1 MAPRSLVVEG
11 LVVHRGP
18 VQVLH
23 GVDLQVRD
31 EPVAVLGRNGA
42 GKTTLCHAIMG
53 LLPVSRGSIRFD
65 GLELAGKRP
74 DAVAALGVSIV
85 PQGRRVF
92 PSLTVDEHMRLMAG
106 RSKGAWDVARVY
118 ATFPRLA
125 ERKGNYGNQLSG
137 GEQQMLAISRSL
149 LLNPRLLI
157 LDEPSEGL
165 APVIVEQLL
174 QVLRTLR
181 DEGTSILMVE
191 QKLRVGTSAARQ
203 VAIMSA
209 GKIVHLGGSAQ
220 LLQDEALQQ
229 QFLGI
234 SGDGESP

>member
-1 MAPRSLVVEG
+1 VVEG
-11 LVVHRGP
+11 VVAHRGP
-18 VQVLH
+18 MQVLH
-23 GVDLQVRD
+23 GVDLHLAH
-31 EPVAVLGRNGA
+31 EPLAVLGRNGA

-65 GLELAGKRP
+65 GHELVGKSP
-74 DAVAALGVSIV
+74 DAVAGLGVSIV

-92 PSLTVDEHMRLMAG
+92 PSLTVDEHMRLMARRATG
-106 RSKGAWDVARVY
+106 PWDVSRIY
-118 ATFPRLA
+118 RTFPRLA

-165 APVIVEQLL
+165 APLIVEQLL
-174 QVLRTLR
+174 QVLRALA
-181 DEGTSILMVE
+181 DEGTSILLVE

-209 GKIVHLGGSAQ
+209 GQIAHVGASEQ
-220 LLQDEALQQ
+220 LLQDEALQHQ
-229 QFLGI
+229 YLGV
-234 SGDGESP
+234 SGEGETA